1 MTRDI
6 SPTPGHAPAP
16 AHVPAPVS
24 GGARYAGLDGLRA
37 IAVALVVAYHLF
49 PAWWLPQGFIGVD
62 VFFVISGFLITSL
75 LLNEAAASEAA
86 GRGRRISLVG
96 FWRRRARRL
105 LPALVTLIVVCG
117 LWVWT
122 IGGDVL
128 VGFGRQVLGALTFS
142 FNWISISAGS
152 GYFDAGTPELFR
164 NLWSLAV
171 EEQFYVLW
179 PLLFPL
185 LLLIP
190 SRIVRAGVAVV
201 AAAGSAL
208 WMAVLVSGAAG
219 DGAVA
224 GTGAGVTRAYFGTD
238 SHGFGILLGVALAFA
253 LGQAL
258 RAPTAWMLRAGVRR
272 GVTAFG
278 ALAVVGI
285 VAVATV
291 PPAPDTATF
300 PGALLVACLLTVVA
314 ITAGAWPGSV
324 LGRALDLAPLRFVG
338 QRSYGIYLWHWPV
351 LVLLMAGLSIAPGTE
366 VPLAVGL
373 WALAITLLAAPLSY
387 RFIETPV
394 RRGGFRASFAALR
407 ARLSGAPAG
416 RFAALAGVTA
426 FVIAAGA
433 TTSAIAIAPEVT
445 SGATAVEAG
454 QQALDAADAPS
465 ASPSPTGPRVEPPLA
480 VQTGDEPVPG
490 PRPTPVT
497 GDQVSAIGDSVML
510 ASAPGLMERLP
521 GIQIDASVSRSLNAG
536 VGIAEAQAAA
546 GQLRPYVVIA
556 LGTNGPISAEALARL
571 EQAIGPDRHLVLVNA
586 FAPRDWI
593 AGVNAELATFD
604 AAEANVVVADW
615 AGAAAA
621 HQDLLAGDRIHP
633 GPTGGRLFAE
643 TVATAVQGVENARAQ
658 AAFDRSIRV
667 SALASR
673 LVDGDDDREDGGDA
687 DSGADA
693 GADTDAGPGGDRGVS
708 ADLPER

>member
-1 MTRDI
+1 MTRDL
-6 SPTPGHAPAP
+6 SPTSAHAPAP
-16 AHVPAPVS
+16 AHVPVF

-37 IAVALVVAYHLF
+37 IAVALVVVYHLF

-75 LLNEAAASEAA
+75 LLHEAATSEAA

-117 LWVWT
+117 LWAWT

-190 SRIVRAGVAVV
+190 SRVVRAGVAVI

-208 WMAVLVSGAAG
+208 WMAVLVSGAVAG
-219 DGAVA
+219 GA
-224 GTGAGVTRAYFGTD
+224 GTGVDVTRAYFGTD
-238 SHGFGILLGVALAFA
+238 SHGFGILLGVALAFVA
-253 LGQAL
+253 GRAL
-258 RAPTAWMLRAGVRR
+258 RAPTAWMLRPNVRR
-272 GVTAFG
+272 GVTVLG

-285 VAVATV
+285 VAIATV

-351 LVLLMAGLSIAPGTE
+351 LVLLMAGLSIAPGAE

-373 WALAITLLAAPLSY
+373 WALAITLLAATVSY

-394 RRGGFRASFAALR
+394 RRTGFRASFAALR

-416 RFAALAGVTA
+416 RFATFAAVTA
-426 FVIAAGA
+426 FAIAAGA
-433 TTSAIAIAPEVT
+433 TTSAIAIAPDET
-445 SGATAVEAG
+445 SGAIAVEAG
-454 QQALDAADAPS
+454 QQALDAAEAPS
-465 ASPSPTGPRVEPPLA
+465 TSPTASPTPTAPRVKPPLA

-556 LGTNGPISAEALARL
+556 LGTNGPISAQALARL

-604 AAEANVVVADW
+604 AAQANVVVADW

-658 AAFDRSIRV
+658 AAFDRSVRA

-673 LVDGDDDREDGGDA
+673 LVDGPDDGEDGDEDGGDA
-687 DSGADA
+687 D
-693 GADTDAGPGGDRGVS
+693 TDADPARGSRVS

>member
-6 SPTPGHAPAP
+6 PTAPASAP
-16 AHVPAPVS
+16 ALDRPVAPALPVVSAPVS
-24 GGARYAGLDGLRA
+24 GRYAGLDGLRA

-75 LLNEAAASEAA
+75 LLHEASTSEAA
-86 GRGRRISLVG
+86 SSEAVGRGRRISLVG

-117 LWVWT
+117 LWAWT

-208 WMAVLVSGAAG
+208 WMAVLVSNALAGASG
-219 DGAVA
+219 GV
-224 GTGAGVTRAYFGTD
+224 GVTRAYFGTD
-238 SHGFGILLGVALAFA
+238 SHGFGILLGVALAFVA
-253 LGQAL
+253 GQAL
-258 RAPTAWMLRAGVRR
+258 RTPTAWMLRAGVRR
-272 GVTAFG
+272 GVTALG
-278 ALAVVGI
+278 ALAVAGI
-285 VAVATV
+285 VAIATV

-324 LGRALDLAPLRFVG
+324 LGRALDLPPLRFVG

-373 WALAITLLAAPLSY
+373 WALAITLFAAIVSY
-387 RFIETPV
+387 RFIETPI
-394 RRGGFRASFAALR
+394 RRNGFRASFAALR

-416 RFAALAGVTA
+416 RFAALAAVTA
-426 FVIAAGA
+426 FVFAAGA

-454 QQALDAADAPS
+454 QQALDSADAPS
-465 ASPSPTGPRVEPPLA
+465 QSRSPSPSSSSGPRVEPPLA

-604 AAEANVVVADW
+604 AAQANVVVADW

-643 TVATAVQGVENARAQ
+643 TVATAVQGVEDARAQ
-658 AAFDRSIRV
+658 AAFDKSVRA
-667 SALASR
+667 SALATR
-673 LVDGDDDREDGGDA
+673 LVDGGG
-687 DSGADA
+687 
-693 GADTDAGPGGDRGVS
+693 
-708 ADLPER
+708 E

>member
-6 SPTPGHAPAP
+6 SPAPATAPTLDRPVAP
-16 AHVPAPVS
+16 ALPPVS
-24 GGARYAGLDGLRA
+24 ARVSERYAGLDGLRA

-75 LLNEAAASEAA
+75 LLHEAATSEAA

-117 LWVWT
+117 LWAWT
-122 IGGDVL
+122 VGGDVL

-208 WMAVLVSGAAG
+208 WMAVLVSNALAGASG
-219 DGAVA
+219 
-224 GTGAGVTRAYFGTD
+224 GTGVTRAYFGTD
-238 SHGFGILLGVALAFA
+238 SHGFGILLGVALAFVA
-253 LGQAL
+253 GQAL

-272 GVTAFG
+272 GVTALG

-285 VAVATV
+285 VAIAIV

-324 LGRALDLAPLRFVG
+324 LGRALDLGPLRFVG

-373 WALAITLLAAPLSY
+373 WALAITLLAATVSY

-394 RRGGFRASFAALR
+394 RRNGFRVSFAALR

-416 RFAALAGVTA
+416 RFAALAAVTA
-426 FVIAAGA
+426 FVIAAAA
-433 TTSAIAIAPEVT
+433 TTSAIAIAPQVT

-454 QQALDAADAPS
+454 QQALDAADAPT

-571 EQAIGPDRHLVLVNA
+571 ERAIGPDRHLVLVNA

-604 AAEANVVVADW
+604 AAQANVVVADW

-633 GPTGGRLFAE
+633 GHTGGRLFAE
-643 TVATAVQGVENARAQ
+643 TVATAVQGVEDARAQ
-658 AAFDRSIRV
+658 AAFDRSVRA

-673 LVDGDDDREDGGDA
+673 LVDGEDDREDGGDV
-687 DSGADA
+687 DKDA
-693 GADTDAGPGGDRGVS
+693 GTDAEAEEGRGVS

>member
-1 MTRDI
+1 MTRTDPLP
-6 SPTPGHAPAP
+6 SAAAPAP
-16 AHVPAPVS
+16 RPDPV
-24 GGARYAGLDGLRA
+24 GARYAGLDGLRA

-75 LLNEAAASEAA
+75 LLREAGVSAAE
-86 GRGRRISLVG
+86 GRGPRISLVE

-117 LWVWT
+117 LWAWSV
-122 IGGDVL
+122 GGDVL
-128 VGFGRQVLGALTFS
+128 VGFGRQVLGALTFT
-142 FNWISISAGS
+142 FNWMSISAGS
-152 GYFDAGTPELFR
+152 GYFESGTPELFR

-190 SRIVRAGVAVV
+190 SRLIRAGVAAV

-208 WMAVLVSGAAG
+208 WMAVLVSGATAG
-219 DGAVA
+219 GAA
-224 GTGAGVTRAYFGTD
+224 ADVTRAYFGTD
-238 SHGFGILLGVALAFA
+238 SHGFGILLGVALAFTVGRA
-253 LGQAL
+253 LHE
-258 RAPTAWMLRAGVRR
+258 PTAWMVRPNVRR
-272 GVTAFG
+272 GVTAVG
-278 ALAVVGI
+278 VLAVAAI

-300 PGALLVACLLTVVA
+300 PGALLAACLLTVAA

-324 LGRALDLAPLRFVG
+324 LGRTLDVAPLRWVG
-338 QRSYGIYLWHWPV
+338 VRSYGIYLWHWPV
-351 LVLLMAGLSIAPGTE
+351 LVLLMAGTAIAPGDE
-366 VPLAVGL
+366 PPLAVGL
-373 WALAITLLAAPLSY
+373 WALAITLVAATVSY

-394 RRGGFRASFAALR
+394 RRHGFRASLAALR

-416 RFAALAGVTA
+416 RFVALGAVTA
-426 FVIAAGA
+426 FVLAAGA
-433 TTSAIAIAPEVT
+433 TTSAIAIAPQAT
-445 SGATAVEAG
+445 SGAAAVQAG
-454 QQALDAADAPS
+454 QQALDEAS
-465 ASPSPTGPRVEPPLA
+465 ASPSPTPTAIEVSPPLA

-490 PRPTPVT
+490 PRPTTVP

-521 GIQIDASVSRSLNAG
+521 GIQIDASVSRSMNAG
-536 VGIAEAQAAA
+536 VGIAEAQAAT
-546 GQLRPYVVIA
+546 GQLRPYVVVA

-593 AGVNAELATFD
+593 AGDNAELAAFD
-604 AAEANVVVADW
+604 AAQPDVVVADW
-615 AGAAAA
+615 AGTAAA

-633 GPTGGRLFAE
+633 GATGGRLFAE
-643 TVATAVQGVENARAQ
+643 TVAAAVQGVEDARAQ
-658 AAFDRSIRV
+658 AAFDRSVRV

-673 LVDGDDDREDGGDA
+673 LVDGDG
-687 DSGADA
+687 
-693 GADTDAGPGGDRGVS
+693 
-708 ADLPER
+708 

>member
-6 SPTPGHAPAP
+6 PTAPASAP
-16 AHVPAPVS
+16 ALDRPVAPALPVVSAPVS
-24 GGARYAGLDGLRA
+24 RRYAGLDGLRA

-75 LLNEAAASEAA
+75 LLHEAASSEAA

-117 LWVWT
+117 LWAWT

-190 SRIVRAGVAVV
+190 SRVVRAGVAVV

-208 WMAVLVSGAAG
+208 WMAVLVSNAL
-219 DGAVA
+219 A
-224 GTGAGVTRAYFGTD
+224 GTSGGGANGVGVTRAYFGTD
-238 SHGFGILLGVALAFA
+238 SHGFGILLGVALAFVA
-253 LGQAL
+253 GQAL
-258 RAPTAWMLRAGVRR
+258 RTPTAWMLRAHVRR
-272 GVTAFG
+272 GVTALG
-278 ALAVVGI
+278 ALAVAGI
-285 VAVATV
+285 VAIATV

-373 WALAITLLAAPLSY
+373 WALAITLFAAIVSY
-387 RFIETPV
+387 RFIETPI
-394 RRGGFRASFAALR
+394 RRNGFRASFAALR

-416 RFAALAGVTA
+416 RFAALAAVTA

-454 QQALDAADAPS
+454 QQALDSADAPS
-465 ASPSPTGPRVEPPLA
+465 QSRSPSPSSSSGPRVEPPLA

-510 ASAPGLMERLP
+510 ASAPGLMERMP

-593 AGVNAELATFD
+593 AGVNSELATFD
-604 AAEANVVVADW
+604 AAQANVVVADW

-633 GPTGGRLFAE
+633 GPTGGKLFAE
-643 TVATAVQGVENARAQ
+643 TVASAVQGVENARAQ
-658 AAFDRSIRV
+658 AAFDRSVRA

-673 LVDGDDDREDGGDA
+673 LVDGDGD
-687 DSGADA
+687 
-693 GADTDAGPGGDRGVS
+693 GDR
-708 ADLPER
+708 